1 MTGASE
7 SVVRTSSDADLAFA
21 VVVLASYFATFS
33 SLQTAS
39 PVEIIL
45 MIILG
50 TAYLAIGIYGYA
62 FCARSN
68 RLVLQLAYF
77 VAQIPLGAWIVY
89 LGKGAGFNAMVLLPL
104 AGHAVVLLPRRI
116 SYFAQ
121 FGILS
126 GYVGAVFAFAGN
138 LRVVWDGLPTFFAGL
153 VFIVVFTQMALNEE
167 ASRRE
172 VERLVG
178 ELTHANQQLREY
190 SAQVEDL
197 AIIKERNRLARE
209 IHDGLGHYLTSIHM
223 QIQAANALL
232 QTDRDK
238 SQEHLMKAQTMT
250 QEALADVRRSVGS
263 LRIQSHENVPLTD
276 LIPRLF
282 ENARAFGIEPVL
294 EIEGVPREVSST
306 VHWTLYRA
314 TQEAISNACK
324 HSGAK
329 AIRIVLDYNLPDQV
343 ILRVRD
349 DGVGAF
355 DLKEGFGLIGLKERV
370 NIVGGEIE
378 FDVDTMNGF
387 GFEIKVPA

>member
-1 MTGASE
+1 
-7 SVVRTSSDADLAFA
+7 
-21 VVVLASYFATFS
+21 
-33 SLQTAS
+33 
-39 PVEIIL
+39 
-45 MIILG
+45 
-50 TAYLAIGIYGYA
+50 
-62 FCARSN
+62 
-68 RLVLQLAYF
+68 
-77 VAQIPLGAWIVY
+77 
-89 LGKGAGFNAMVLLPL
+89 MVLLPL